1 MKCSI
6 AITAIDAQAMSK
18 KPDPDKIK
26 GPGGLNM
33 RELHELVK
41 KSHTLDQAGRMPN
54 ALKQPQNRWQRLARY
69 VWDRKKG

>member
-1 MKCSI
+1 MTKK
-6 AITAIDAQAMSK
+6 TDAE
-18 KPDPDKIK
+18 KPNPEKIK

-41 KSHTLDQAGRMPN
+41 QSHARDQAGRTPN
-54 ALKQPQNRWQRLARY
+54 ALKQPQSRWQRLARY

>member
-1 MKCSI
+1 
-6 AITAIDAQAMSK
+6 MSE

-41 KSHTLDQAGRMPN
+41 QSHARDQARHAPN
-54 ALKQPQNRWQRLARY
+54 ALKQPQNRWQRLVRY
-69 VWDRKKG
+69 VWDKKRG